1 LNLASL
7 VDAHP
12 PDRRALCGTEGWS
25 DWGEVRTKAGAV
37 ALGLSDLGIEPGDRV
52 ALAWPTAVEFVIGY
66 LGVLAAGAVAIP
78 LNPVSPAAELEREI
92 EFVEPAAVICA
103 AECAG
108 PIATFAQRLLPTGR
122 LITPARGGPAQEW
135 TASSVDWESFFE
147 GAAGDSLLS
156 AAGSGSLL
164 SAVDRADDD
173 PAVMLF
179 TSGTAGSPRVC
190 VLTHGNL
197 ISNLR
202 QMLAVPGRLL
212 DEDDIGL
219 AAVPFSHVF
228 GLNVVLGLTFATG
241 AALVCEERFEPGAA
255 LQLVQDREVTV
266 VAGAPPMFADW
277 ADLPD
282 GNAESF
288 SKVRLLISG
297 AAALSP
303 EVASRF
309 TSRFG
314 LPIREGYG
322 LTEASP
328 AVSTSVGL
336 PAPRHGSVGR
346 PLPGVEIRLVDDS
359 GEDALSDDPGEI
371 WVRGPNVFH
380 GYWRDPQA
388 TDEILDS
395 DGWLHTGDVGVLDVA
410 GELHVV
416 DRLKDLIIVS
426 GFNVIPAEVERVL
439 LGIDGVTD
447 AVVIGTP
454 DNRTGETVEAV
465 VVLAPGSDLTSDDI
479 VTHASRHLAHYKVPT
494 KVRFRDELP
503 HGLAGKA
510 LRRAVRDSN

>member
-1 LNLASL
+1 M
-7 VDAHP
+7 
-12 PDRRALCGTEGWS
+12 
-25 DWGEVRTKAGAV
+25 

-92 EFVEPAAVICA
+92 EFVEPAAIICA

-108 PIATFAQRLLPTGR
+108 PIATFAQRLLSAGR
-122 LITPARGGPAQEW
+122 LITPARAKSAQEP
-135 TASSVDWESFFE
+135 TASSVDWESLFE
-147 GAAGDSLLS
+147 GPTGDP
-156 AAGSGSLL
+156 LL
-164 SAVDRADDD
+164 SAVDRTDDD

-197 ISNLR
+197 ISNLH

-219 AAVPFSHVF
+219 AAVPFFHVF

-241 AALVCEERFEPGAA
+241 AGLVCEERFEPEAA
-255 LQLVQDREVTV
+255 LQLVEDRGVTV

-277 ADLPD
+277 ADIPD
-282 GNAESF
+282 GRAASF
-288 SKVRLLISG
+288 SKVRLLLSG
-297 AAALSP
+297 AAALSSD
-303 EVASRF
+303 VASRF

-314 LPIREGYG
+314 LPIWEGYG

-336 PAPRHGSVGR
+336 PAPRLGSVGR

-380 GYWRDPQA
+380 GYWRDPKA
-388 TDEILDS
+388 TAEILDS
-395 DGWLHTGDVGVLDVA
+395 DGWLHTGDVGVLDAA
-410 GELHVV
+410 GQLHVV

-426 GFNVIPAEVERVL
+426 GFNVIPAEVERIL
-439 LGIDGVTD
+439 RGIDGVTD

-454 DNRTGETVEAV
+454 HDRTGEAVEAV
-465 VVLAPGSDLTSDDI
+465 VVLAPGSDLTADQI
-479 VTHASRHLAHYKVPT
+479 VSHASRHLAHYKVPT
-494 KVRFRDELP
+494 KVRFTDELP

-510 LRRAVRDSN
+510 LRRAVRDSV